1 MARRFELAVRW
12 SIGVLVAGAVVVAG
26 SVLAAADSSP
36 EQQAVKADQELARLL
51 VKLEKRTRQVIAE
64 HYSRPQAGGSEATSE
79 YKQAL
84 IENRI
89 LPAAVADPI
98 FSEVVPSATG
108 GRAWV
113 RMVVPEPRNPNNRG
127 DTIALE
133 LIDELAQGPSHV
145 ERDTGEAYYY
155 GEPIVAKAGCLVCHG
170 TPAGEPD
177 PYFSQFSKNG
187 WEPGQVVGGV
197 VARVARAPAD

>member
-1 MARRFELAVRW
+1 MAGRCGLAVGW
-12 SIGVLVAGAVVVAG
+12 LMGVLVAGAMVVAG
-26 SVLAAADSSP
+26 SGLAAADSSQ
-36 EQQAVKADQELARLL
+36 EQQAAKADQELAQLL

-79 YKQAL
+79 YKQVL
-84 IENRI
+84 IKNRI

-98 FSEVVPSATG
+98 FSEVVPSVTG

-113 RMVVPEPRNPNNRG
+113 KMVVPEPRNPNNRG
-127 DTIALE
+127 DAIALE
-133 LIDELAQGPSHV
+133 LIDELARGTSHV

-170 TPAGEPD
+170 TPAGDPD